1 MIDHFIARNEPSW
14 VRLESLSRRAR
25 RRRPDL
31 SPDELDEF
39 VRLYQQASTHLAYA
53 RTEVRDSALTTRL
66 TRLVAEANGALYGRS
81 GSAAKGLRTFFTVT
95 FPVAVWT
102 SRRFVAASALLLF
115 VPALAM
121 GTWLAVSDQ
130 AVETIGDEAA
140 REAYVT
146 EEFEDYYSSAAA
158 AQFSSQVLINNI
170 QVSFIA
176 FAMGV
181 FACIGTAAVLIYNGV
196 NIGLA
201 GGLFHNIGE
210 PAKFWGLI
218 LPHGLLELS
227 AVVVAGAAG
236 LRMGWAVIAPG
247 DRTRLTALAEE
258 GRRSVV
264 IALGLVL
271 AFVAAGLIEGFVTPS
286 GLPTALRITIGAVAL
301 AVPVIA
307 VVTLG
312 RAGAAAG
319 WTGQLG
325 EREPAPGSQPPDHPV
340 QELTAST

>member
-1 MIDHFIARNEPSW
+1 VIDHFIARNEPNW
-14 VRLESLSRRAR
+14 RRLEGLSRRAR

-31 SPDELDEF
+31 SLDELDEF

-53 RTEVRDSALTTRL
+53 RTEVRDPVLTTRL

-81 GSAAKGLRTFFTVT
+81 GNTAKSLRTFFTVT

-102 SRRFVAASALLLF
+102 SRRFVAASAALLF
-115 VPALAM
+115 VPALVM

-140 REAYVT
+140 RQAYVT
-146 EEFEDYYSSAAA
+146 DDFQDYYSSAAA

-176 FAMGV
+176 FAAGI
-181 FACIGTAAVLIYNGV
+181 FACIGTAAVLIFNGV

-201 GGLFHNIGE
+201 GGLFHSIGE

-236 LRMGWAVIAPG
+236 LRMGWSIIAPG
-247 DRTRLTALAEE
+247 DRTRANALAEE

-271 AFVAAGLIEGFVTPS
+271 AFVVAGLIEGFVTPS
-286 GLPTALRITIGAVAL
+286 GLPTALRIVIGALAL
-301 AVPVIA
+301 AVPVVA
-307 VVTLG
+307 VVTRG
-312 RAGAAAG
+312 RAGATAG

-325 EREPAPGSQPPDHPV
+325 EREPITPTRP
-340 QELTAST
+340 

>member
-14 VRLESLSRRAR
+14 QRLQGLSRRAR

-39 VRLYQQASTHLAYA
+39 VRLYQQASTHLAYV
-53 RTEVRDSALTTRL
+53 RTDLRDPVLITRL

-81 GSAAKGLRTFFTVT
+81 GSTVKSLRVFFTVT

-102 SRRFVAASALLLF
+102 SRRFVAASAALLL
-115 VPALAM
+115 VPALVM
-121 GTWLAVSDQ
+121 GTWLAVSDR

-140 REAYVT
+140 RQAYVT
-146 EEFEDYYSSAAA
+146 EDFEEYYSSAAA

-176 FAMGV
+176 FAAGI
-181 FACIGTAAVLIYNGV
+181 FACVGTAAVLIFNGV

-201 GGLFHNIGE
+201 GGLFHSIGE
-210 PAKFWGLI
+210 PSKFWGLI

-227 AVVVAGAAG
+227 AVIVAGAAG
-236 LRMGWAVIAPG
+236 LRMGWAIIAPG
-247 DRTRLTALAEE
+247 DRSRAAALAEE
-258 GRRSVV
+258 GQRSVA
-264 IALGLVL
+264 IALGLVA

-286 GLPTALRITIGAVAL
+286 GLPTGLRIAIGAAAL
-301 AVPVIA
+301 AVPAVA
-307 VVTLG
+307 VVTRG
-312 RAGAAAG
+312 RAGAAVG
-319 WTGQLG
+319 WTGRLG
-325 EREPAPGSQPPDHPV
+325 ERDPTGR
-340 QELTAST
+340 LG